1 MSEIEERLTELRR
14 EIDGLDSE
22 IIRLIQERAKVG
34 TKIGDVK
41 KSSGDPIYRPDRE
54 REVYAKVKARNPGP
68 LPDSVLVAIYRE
80 IMSGTIALEKSIQV
94 GYLGPEGSFSHEA
107 VMKKFGSIVD
117 SHALSSITDVFT
129 QVESDQMD
137 YGMVPVENS
146 TEGSVGSTLDNLIH
160 SNLNIYSELYMK
172 IGFHLLGYET
182 DLSKVKK
189 IYGIRIG
196 NEQCRNWIHANL
208 PSAEIIETS
217 STAMAA
223 KLVSEKKDGVAIA
236 SRSAGEKYGL
246 DIIQPNINDIMD
258 NVTRF
263 FVIGKDTCLPTGN
276 DKTSIVFSIPDK
288 PGALISVLKIFG
300 DYELNL
306 SKLESRPSRRTV
318 WDYNF
323 FTDFAGHK
331 NDPKIKD
338 MFEELSKIC
347 QYLKI
352 LGSYPTAPDKI

>member
-1 MSEIEERLTELRR
+1 MSEVEESLAEIRN
-14 EIDGLDSE
+14 EIDRLDSD
-22 IIRLIQERAKVG
+22 IIRLIQERAKLG
-34 TKIGDVK
+34 SKIGDIK
-41 KSSGDPIYRPDRE
+41 KSSGEPIYRPDRE
-54 REVYAKVKARNPGP
+54 RDVYTKVKARNPGP

-94 GYLGPEGSFSHEA
+94 GFLGPEGSFSHEA
-107 VMKKFGSIVD
+107 VIKKFGSIVD
-117 SHALSSITDVFT
+117 SHPLSSITDVFT
-129 QVESDQMD
+129 QVESGQMD

-172 IGFHLLGYET
+172 IVFNLLGYER
-182 DLSKVKK
+182 DLSKIKK

-208 PSAEIIETS
+208 PNAEIIETS
-217 STAMAA
+217 STAMSA
-223 KLVSEKKDGVAIA
+223 KLVSERKDGVAIA
-236 SRSAGEKYGL
+236 SRSAGEKFGL
-246 DIIQPNINDIMD
+246 DTIQPNINDIMD
-258 NVTRF
+258 NITRF
-263 FVIGKDTCLPTGN
+263 FVIGKDSCLPTGN

-288 PGALISVLKIFG
+288 PGALNSVLKIFE
-300 DYELNL
+300 DYKLNL

-331 NDPKIKD
+331 NDTNIKE
-338 MFEELSKIC
+338 MFEKLTKIC
-347 QYLKI
+347 LYLKV
-352 LGSYPTAPDKI
+352 LGSYPTAPDKL